1 MYSLF
6 DYGEMLADHRRCS
19 AYSKAIS
26 ASVHSGDAVLE
37 IGCGPG
43 LFSLLACRA
52 GARRVY
58 AIDSEEIVHHARE
71 LAAANGFADRMEFL
85 QSDSRKVQLPEPM
98 NVIISDVRGSLPLF
112 SHAIASI
119 EDARRRFLCPGG
131 IVIPA
136 RDTLKAAIIN
146 AAEYYSRLT
155 LPWRACES
163 GIDLSRS
170 LLLILNGC
178 YTTNFTA
185 DQVLTECKSWG
196 VLDYQSGVAAN
207 AAAELCFEVPQAGTG
222 HGICVW
228 FETELADGIGFSTA
242 PSGARSVYGQRFF
255 PWPQA
260 VSLEVGQE
268 IEVSLHANLVDDDY
282 IWRWETKMAGN
293 GKDADR
299 FFQQS
304 TFQGA
309 NFTPQSLRRRAADFV
324 PFLSGEGEANRWMLQ
339 AIDGK
344 SSLQEIAQAAAKKFP
359 QIFPRWEDALH
370 RAAELAAQFSR

>member
-1 MYSLF
+1 M
-6 DYGEMLADHRRCS
+6 
-19 AYSKAIS
+19 
-26 ASVHSGDAVLE
+26 LE

-170 LLLILNGC
+170 RLLILNGC

-255 PWPQA
+255 PWPLRHYPKRGKQIA
-260 VSLEVGQE
+260 GCCKRLTGRHPCRRSRKRQQRNFRRCSLVGRTR
-268 IEVSLHANLVDDDY
+268 STGPPGLLH
-282 IWRWETKMAGN
+282 
-293 GKDADR
+293 
-299 FFQQS
+299 
-304 TFQGA
+304 
-309 NFTPQSLRRRAADFV
+309 NFRGRRA
-324 PFLSGEGEANRWMLQ
+324 
-339 AIDGK
+339 
-344 SSLQEIAQAAAKKFP
+344 
-359 QIFPRWEDALH
+359 
-370 RAAELAAQFSR
+370 